1 MGHPVHTKPKVNK
14 IKKCEYNV
22 QQGKIKM
29 SKCQTYKLSFFYR
42 CYIIGLFVKICS
54 VKQVDLYS
62 RIYRDAHK
70 RKDFNGDSFD
80 FL

>member
-29 SKCQTYKLSFFYR
+29 SKCQTYKLSFFTGVTLLDY
-42 CYIIGLFVKICS
+42 LLKFV
-54 VKQVDLYS
+54 QLNLS
-62 RIYRDAHK
+62 R
-70 RKDFNGDSFD
+70 S
-80 FL
+80 